1 MTGDKVNKREPVV
14 RRAAAVYTL
23 TQGEKRASFSSD
35 DAAVAAAAAAAV
47 AAATDKRIIA
57 RIVACRAPDNLLHQ

>member
-1 MTGDKVNKREPVV
+1 MC
-14 RRAAAVYTL
+14 RAAVLYTL
-23 TQGEKRASFSSD
+23 TQREKRASFSSD
-35 DAAVAAAAAAAV
+35 DAAVAAAAAAAAV